1 MDNTPENK
9 TENGDIINDTESTI
23 FSAPKEHND
32 KPKKGGGNLKKIIA
46 AFLAVA
52 ILIGGT
58 IAVINLI
65 PVIEETVIDSDK
77 SAVVTEL
84 SSDDFEKVTLK
95 NGDKQLILVSSITEA
110 DKTSTVSWSLEGYD
124 AELIDSYYVKQTVSE
139 LATISALRK
148 MKSSGGDYGF
158 DKPQAT
164 AIFEG
169 RGDTKDFT
177 ITVGNESPD
186 KLGYYLKT
194 TLSETVYLVENTEIA
209 ELFNDDL
216 HYAINNN
223 LGGFEQNGGNGDY
236 FSEGELSLYD
246 TLIVDGVNFPTTMK
260 IIRNTDA
267 SYIGFQVV
275 SPMNRYAYETKE
287 FLLSLG
293 RGITCAG
300 AYSFEKSDAALK
312 KFGLDKPFM
321 TATMTVAKE
330 TLTYKI
336 AKVDETY
343 AAVVCNNEPMI
354 RKVALDNLPF
364 IDDVATDYYYKTP
377 IVENIKDVE
386 NIVLQNG
393 GATYSFKL
401 WYETVKS
408 ESEDEE
414 DKEIFHVSS
423 GGKELDGPNFK
434 KYYMKLLGISN
445 VDFATKTISGAYD
458 SVMTFKHNNGTKDTV
473 IGFKKYSEQR
483 WQYYIDDVA
492 LGLITSTDY
501 SKLVD
506 YTKKVAAGE
515 KLDVA

>member
-9 TENGDIINDTESTI
+9 NQNTDAESTI

-32 KPKKGGGNLKKIIA
+32 KPKNGSGRIKKIVA
-46 AFLAVA
+46 AFLSVAV
-52 ILIGGT
+52 LIGGT
-58 IAVINLI
+58 FAVIKLI
-65 PVIEETVIDSDK
+65 PVIEETVTDNDK
-77 SAVVTEL
+77 SAEVTKL
-84 SSDDFEKVTLK
+84 DSDDFEKVTLQ
-95 NGDKQLILVSSITEA
+95 NGDKKLVLVSSITEGK
-110 DKTSTVSWSLEGYD
+110 DSSTVTWTLEGYD
-124 AELIDSYYVKQTVSE
+124 ATLIDSYYVEQTVSE
-139 LATISALRK
+139 LANITALRK
-148 MKSSGGDYGF
+148 MKNADSDYGF

-164 AIFEG
+164 AVFEG
-169 RGDTKDFT
+169 RGETQGFT

-186 KLGYYLKT
+186 TRGFYLKT
-194 TLSETVYLVENTEIA
+194 TLSETVYLVENTEIT

-216 HYAINNN
+216 HYAVNNN
-223 LGGFEQNGGNGDY
+223 LGGFEQNGDNGDY
-236 FSEGELSLYD
+236 FSEGELTLYD

-267 SYIGFQVV
+267 SYIGFQVI

-287 FLLSLG
+287 FLLALG

-300 AYSFEKSDAALK
+300 TYSFEKSDAALK

-330 TLTYKI
+330 SLTYKI

-343 AAVVCNNEPMI
+343 AAVVCDNEPMI

-364 IDDVATDYYYKTP
+364 IDDDATDYYYKTP

-386 NIVLQNG
+386 SIVLENG
-393 GATYSFKL
+393 GKTYSFKL
-401 WYETVKS
+401 WYETVKA
-408 ESEDEE
+408 ENEGEEDE
-414 DKEIFHVSS
+414 DVFHVST
-423 GGKELDGPNFK
+423 GGKELDGANFK
-434 KYYMKLLGISN
+434 KYYMQLLGISN
-445 VDFATKTISGAYD
+445 VDFTTKNISGAYD
-458 SVMTFKHNNGTKDTV
+458 TVMTFKHNNGTKDTV

-506 YTKKVAAGE
+506 YTKRVAAGE